1 MLAFIKYL
9 CLELKSADLGGGG
22 GLGAC
27 HHSPPL
33 TLCHNES
40 CEVGVQL
47 ILLVDTPLLN
57 AIPALLLG
65 DAQSAGDVV
74 PKVEP
79 LLLSQIVG

>member
-1 MLAFIKYL
+1 M
-9 CLELKSADLGGGG
+9 
-22 GLGAC
+22 
-27 HHSPPL
+27 
-33 TLCHNES
+33 
-40 CEVGVQL
+40 QL

-74 PKVEP
+74 SKVEP

>member
-1 MLAFIKYL
+1 M
-9 CLELKSADLGGGG
+9 
-22 GLGAC
+22 
-27 HHSPPL
+27 
-33 TLCHNES
+33 
-40 CEVGVQL
+40 QL

>member
-1 MLAFIKYL
+1 MLGLDAGL
-9 CLELKSADLGGGG
+9 LGPDVAIV
-22 GLGAC
+22 LITLMV
-27 HHSPPL
+27 PLTLFQLPL